1 MAEVNPELRIE
12 AHPGGLTVLGDGEFV
27 LEQHVGSS
35 QRPFIHPIRVPLG
48 AGVLTEDAPAHH
60 PWQHGLYIG
69 LNDVNGVGFWTEG
82 LHPQRG
88 RDDGTF
94 SSWLE
99 GQAAVTS
106 GVAYWRVLTDYLD
119 HQRRAMLRDHQAWE
133 LTVRGGCLALDL
145 TWTLLANRDLVFGAY
160 EYGGLFLRTPY
171 RTEVGGKALDSEGQ
185 SESGHRARW
194 AAVELALPDTG
205 RTIEAAILDHPG
217 NPGSP
222 VVWRIDNELGI
233 GPSPSAAGTWNLHES
248 EATTF
253 RYRLVAL
260 ADPSDGRSVEEL
272 WREFAEDPA

>member
-1 MAEVNPELRIE
+1 MADAKAELQIR
-12 AHPGGLTVLGDGEFV
+12 AHPGGLTVARDGESV
-27 LEQHVGSS
+27 LEQRVGPG

-88 RDDGTF
+88 RDDGAF

-99 GQAAVTS
+99 GKASVTS
-106 GVAYWRVLTDYLD
+106 GVAHWGVSTDYLD
-119 HQRRAMLRDHQAWE
+119 QQGLAMLRDHQAWE
-133 LTVRGGCLALDL
+133 LTVHEGCLTLDL
-145 TWTLLANRDLVFGAY
+145 TWTLHANRDLVFGEY
-160 EYGGLFLRTPY
+160 EYGGLFLRMPY
-171 RTEVGGKALDSEGQ
+171 RKEVGGKTLDSEGQ

-194 AAVELALPDTG
+194 VAVELALPDTG
-205 RTIEAAILDHPG
+205 RHVQAALLDHPE

-233 GPSPSAAGTWNLHES
+233 GPSPSAAGTWNLHQS
-248 EATTF
+248 GATTF
-253 RYRLVAL
+253 RYRLVAF
-260 ADPSDGRSVEEL
+260 AQTSGGRRVEEL
-272 WREFAEDPA
+272 WREFTEDPA